1 MSSSIANIRHRRK
14 NAKKIVDQCHSI
26 IKNIRK
32 KQQEFRYYNDNNE
45 DRMKVVATNEVRD
58 VENIDDTVLTIG
70 DIYDC
75 NDKAE
80 KKKDNEEHEYFIM
93 LSKLK
98 LNRVSTNEIL
108 KAKGYQIVT
117 RKVPEALVEKPPA
130 NTDPTPIHLLKLS
143 KVAKQASDKA
153 RSKALDKK
161 YENTMPELKRRA
173 KNECPPP
180 PPSPPP
186 PPRPSVQSN
195 RRTVEE
201 LTIDA
206 KKKVK
211 RRQSILIVNHAKK
224 FNESK
229 RAKLQRRKRNRQVFH
244 QLQHTVKNKERLKTG
259 THRRFSTL
267 NFRKEL
273 EQSSIGLEMFKEQ
286 KSKFMK
292 QRKYS
297 LLNCIHV
304 ANERLQRKNKVSQK
318 RVTFKE
324 LKLDEG
330 IKDKVKEM
338 ERKKILK
345 REKYANKMLNEM
357 EMEKKL
363 LHDEKMER
371 IRKTHSILHEAR
383 KILGK
388 KQIDVAFTDGAI
400 SVESNEKIVNMGFTD
415 GCVGNLTHTS
425 SANGNGQR
433 KINLYFTDG
442 TLNVGNNS

>member
-1 MSSSIANIRHRRK
+1 M
-14 NAKKIVDQCHSI
+14 
-26 IKNIRK
+26 
-32 KQQEFRYYNDNNE
+32 
-45 DRMKVVATNEVRD
+45 
-58 VENIDDTVLTIG
+58 
-70 DIYDC
+70 
-75 NDKAE
+75 
-80 KKKDNEEHEYFIM
+80 
-93 LSKLK
+93 
-98 LNRVSTNEIL
+98 
-108 KAKGYQIVT
+108 
-117 RKVPEALVEKPPA
+117 
-130 NTDPTPIHLLKLS
+130 
-143 KVAKQASDKA
+143 
-153 RSKALDKK
+153 
-161 YENTMPELKRRA
+161 
-173 KNECPPP
+173 
-180 PPSPPP
+180 
-186 PPRPSVQSN
+186 
-195 RRTVEE
+195 
-201 LTIDA
+201 DA

-211 RRQSILIVNHAKK
+211 RRQSILIVKHAKQ

-229 RAKLQRRKRNRQVFH
+229 RAKLQRRKRNRQMFH

-273 EQSSIGLEMFKEQ
+273 EQSSTGLQMFKEE
-286 KSKFMK
+286 KNNLIK

-297 LLNCIHV
+297 LINCVHV
-304 ANERLQRKNKVSQK
+304 ANERLQRKNKITRK

-338 ERKKILK
+338 ERKKLIK
-345 REKYANKMLNEM
+345 REKYANKVLNEM
-357 EMEKKL
+357 EMEKRYI
-363 LHDEKMER
+363 HEEKMER

-425 SANGNGQR
+425 SANGNGKR

-442 TLNVGNNS
+442 TLNAGNSS